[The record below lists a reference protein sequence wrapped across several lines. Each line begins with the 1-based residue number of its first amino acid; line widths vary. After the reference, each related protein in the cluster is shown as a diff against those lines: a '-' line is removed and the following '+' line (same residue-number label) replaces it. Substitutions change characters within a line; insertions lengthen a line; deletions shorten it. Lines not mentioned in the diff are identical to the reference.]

1 VSRSANA
8 AAAPALTALIHEH
21 KTAFGISGSGQLFRG
36 PYGGEVASQTYNRAW
51 RKAGEVALTPAE
63 LESPLAH
70 RAYDL
75 RHSAVSTWLAAG
87 VDSAQVAAW
96 AGHSVAVL
104 HRVYA
109 HVLSGR
115 DDQAHWHTRI
125 F

>member
-1 VSRSANA
+1 MVLERHCGTS
-8 AAAPALTALIHEH
+8 
-21 KTAFGISGSGQLFRG
+21 QVRG
-36 PYGGEVASQTYNRAW
+36 PYGGQVVSQTYNGAW
-51 RKAGEVALTPAE
+51 RKARKAALTPAE
-63 LESPLAH
+63 VESPLAY

-87 VDSAQVAAW
+87 VDSAQVAPW

-115 DDQAHWHTRI
+115 DDHARLRI
-125 F
+125 EELLGDQID